1 MHSDVAAPSTGT
13 ESNPAMPHDDVNQL
27 RQVLLRLARR
37 IRSRYDGDITPS
49 QLAVLTSLLRHG
61 ASTVGQIAER
71 EHVKP
76 PSASKLVAALESQG
90 FVERATGRD
99 DRRCSMITV
108 TPRAERFADEMRAA
122 GTSWLAERLG
132 SLSPEEVASIGEAL
146 PALERLLD
154 EAT

>member
-1 MHSDVAAPSTGT
+1 MQS
-13 ESNPAMPHDDVNQL
+13 PAMSHDDINQL
-27 RQVLLRLARR
+27 RQVLLRLARS

-76 PSASKLVAALESQG
+76 PSASKLVAALESHG
-90 FVERATGRD
+90 YVERTAGRD

-108 TPRAERFADEMRAA
+108 TQQAERLAAEMRAA

-132 SLSPEEVASIGEAL
+132 SLSPDDVVSIADAL
-146 PALERLLD
+146 PALERLLG
-154 EAT
+154 EPA